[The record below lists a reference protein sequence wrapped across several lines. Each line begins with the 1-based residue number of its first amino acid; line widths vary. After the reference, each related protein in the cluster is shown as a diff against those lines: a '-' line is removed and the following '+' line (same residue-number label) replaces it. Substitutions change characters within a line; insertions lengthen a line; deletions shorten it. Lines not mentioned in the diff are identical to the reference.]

1 MVVIYCQASFV
12 NAHLLIVLLVSPRPR
27 GKPNSELLAGV
38 VRVIE
43 RIGPVRLTLA
53 DVARETGLAPATL
66 LQRFGSKR
74 GLLLAVASQGSS
86 GVHEQFARIRAMSRS
101 PLQSIEAVARCMA
114 QMAKTPQ
121 ALANHLAFL
130 EMDLAD
136 RDFHGLALAH
146 ARRFHKEIRALL
158 DEAVR
163 VGELRKCPTVKLATS
178 LYAMIGGS
186 LLTWAIYREGM
197 ADAWILRDLDVLLRP
212 YRLEVRG
219 TRAPWPRRL
228 AQPRV

>member
-1 MVVIYCQASFV
+1 M
-12 NAHLLIVLLVSPRPR
+12 SPRTR
-27 GKPNSELLAGV
+27 GKPDSELLAGA

-43 RIGPVRLTLA
+43 RVGPHRLTLA

-74 GLLLAVASQGSS
+74 GLLLAVVSQGAS
-86 GVHEQFARIRAMSRS
+86 GVHDEFARIRAMNRS
-101 PLQSIEAVARCMA
+101 PLRSIEAVARCMA
-114 QMAKTPQ
+114 QMARTPE

-136 RDFHGLALAH
+136 REFHRLALAH
-146 ARRFHKEIRALL
+146 ARQFRKEVRTLL

-163 VGELRKCPTVKLATS
+163 TGELRKCHTAKLATAVH
-178 LYAMIGGS
+178 AMIGGS
-186 LLTWAIYREGM
+186 LLGWAIYREGK

-212 YRLEVRG
+212 YRRQ
-219 TRAPWPRRL
+219 RS
-228 AQPRV
+228 